1 MIKANITSEESV
13 LENLNTW
20 CFEVGDRFEQM
31 SIDAAHEF
39 INYINDLELDRSV
52 CDLGCGDGAATK
64 VFYENNFKT
73 IAVDINEEKLN
84 RVPGP
89 KINSDILT
97 VVKFFK
103 KINNVF
109 SHHSFE
115 HYVNIDEVIKKIGE
129 KMYPGSLYY
138 VIVPAGD
145 YLHSVH
151 HVVFES
157 PEELLP
163 EGFKPL
169 KLEKQFRDEMEYV
182 CVAQK
187 LV

>member
-1 MIKANITSEESV
+1 M
-13 LENLNTW
+13 
-20 CFEVGDRFEQM
+20 GDRFEQM

-39 INYINDLELDRSV
+39 INYINDLGLDHSV
-52 CDLGCGDGAATK
+52 VDLGCGDGAATK
-64 VFYENNFKT
+64 IFYENNFRT

-84 RVPGP
+84 KVSGA
-89 KINSDILT
+89 KINTDILT
-97 VVKFFK
+97 FVRFFK
-103 KINNVF
+103 RINNVF
-109 SHHSFE
+109 AHHSFE
-115 HYVNIDEVIKKIGE
+115 HYVDIEKVIKIIGE

-138 VIVPAGD
+138 IVVPAGD

-163 EGFKPL
+163 KGFKPI
-169 KLEKQFRDEMEYV
+169 KLEKQFRDEMEFI
-182 CVAQK
+182 CIAQK